1 MMPFGLDSRR
11 TISIARQPILDSK
24 AHVFGHELLYRHAPT
39 ALAPPTGA
47 DLEAARTLNDA
58 VLSVGLDA
66 LSCGL
71 PIFIKLTRPLLLGG
85 AGTLLPPAI
94 TVLELGENIV
104 ADEEVVQVCQ
114 SLRSQGY
121 ALALDNFTLSSP
133 SEALLPLV
141 QYAKID
147 LKRTPAAVW
156 KATADRLIARNIK
169 LVAQKVENA
178 VMAAAALEAG
188 YQLFQGFYFCR
199 PTTFISTQMPARR
212 LAYMQLLGALNREN
226 VSLNEIEDLVK
237 HDLSLSYRVL
247 RAVNSAA
254 FGIEHEV
261 TSMRDALRLLGVSQV
276 RKWASV
282 WAMAGLS
289 EGDASGAVSL
299 SLVRARCCE
308 YVGEMMGQPGRGFF
322 LLGLC
327 SLLDVILRRPM
338 PVALESLPLPATV
351 RDALLGRQNTA
362 RTALDTIG
370 HYERGEWDR
379 ANEGAERLGLNPDL
393 LPDIYADAIRWA
405 RELSQFSAAA

>member
-1 MMPFGLDSRR
+1 
-11 TISIARQPILDSK
+11 
-24 AHVFGHELLYRHAPT
+24 
-39 ALAPPTGA
+39 LASSTGA

-94 TVLELGENIV
+94 TVLELDENIV

-121 ALALDNFTLSSP
+121 ALALDNFTLGSP
-133 SEALLPLV
+133 NEALLPLV
-141 QYAKID
+141 QYATID
-147 LKRTPAAVW
+147 FKRTPAAAW
-156 KATADRLIARNIK
+156 KTTADRLIARNIK
-169 LVAQKVENA
+169 LVAQQVENA
-178 VMAAAALEAG
+178 VTAGAALEAG

-247 RAVNSAA
+247 RSVNSAA

-261 TSMRDALRLLGVSQV
+261 TSVRDALVLLGVGQV

-308 YVGEMMGQPGRGFF
+308 YIGEMMGQPERGFF

-370 HYERGEWDR
+370 HYERGEWDK
-379 ANEGAERLGLNPDL
+379 ASEGAEQLGLNPDL